1 MYLLTS
7 ESNSIASILKSSRSI
22 PVLFTGLKTLGKPTQ
37 KLLKMC
43 INLAYNEERGEI
55 VFAEVMVNLLEWIK
69 DMTDDEQVFLSE
81 SILNICAENLNW
93 YVVPA
98 DIMTQYWLTVCNF
111 Q

>member
-7 ESNSIASILKSSRSI
+7 ETNSIGAIIKSSRSI
-22 PVLFTGLKTLGKPTQ
+22 PILFTGLKTLGKPTP

-55 VFAEVMVNLLEWIK
+55 IYPEVMVKLLEWIK
-69 DMTDDEQVFLSE
+69 DMNNDEQVFLAE

-93 YVVPA
+93 YGG
-98 DIMTQYWLTVCNF
+98 CNF
-111 Q
+111 TVRVGY